1 MTKYNH
7 NKKRNTAFIY
17 EVLIKEITKAT
28 IKNNTDRKNIA
39 MKIVEKYFSKG
50 SILKKELDIYRSF
63 ESLSGVQENIIEK
76 IIIES
81 KKQFKQIS
89 RDKVFST
96 QTCIIQEI
104 NKGLGKQSWDT
115 FLPEYKKLATINQ
128 VLVQGSSPK
137 TAVMVERK
145 LVNTLSSVKDT
156 KKPLPNINNLTMKKF
171 IDQFNSEYSQNLNE
185 DQKTLLNKYIM
196 SYHDNGLDLK
206 VYLYEEVGRLREV
219 LANHTGETSKNSHKI
234 LKVVEKI
241 NSYNNRKID
250 TELISEVIKIQ
261 ALTGEL

>member
-1 MTKYNH
+1 
-7 NKKRNTAFIY
+7 
-17 EVLIKEITKAT
+17 
-28 IKNNTDRKNIA
+28 

-63 ESLSGVQENIIEK
+63 ENLTGMEKNIIEK

-81 KKQFKQIS
+81 KKQFKQID
-89 RDKVFST
+89 RNKVFNM
-96 QTCIIQEI
+96 QTSIIQEI
-104 NKGLGKQSWDT
+104 NKGLGKQAWDT

-128 VLVQGSSPK
+128 VLSQANSPK
-137 TAVMVERK
+137 TAVLAERK
-145 LVNTLSSVKDT
+145 LVDAFSLSKDT

-185 DQKTLLNKYIM
+185 SQKTLLNKYIM

-219 LANHTGETSKNSHKI
+219 LSKHAGETEKNSHKI
-234 LKVVEKI
+234 SKVVEKI